1 MNTHILLVALCF
13 VFCSELVAAKS
24 LNKRSPESN
33 SMNEEDLVKV
43 DEEVDALNEG
53 EEDVMR
59 KRRNAAYEEPEAVM
73 EGEEYVPPAE
83 ERMGEEEE
91 TPEELMT
98 KGKIMED
105 VGMDVEDLA
114 FEEEMAEIF

>member
-1 MNTHILLVALCF
+1 
-13 VFCSELVAAKS
+13 
-24 LNKRSPESN
+24 
-33 SMNEEDLVKV
+33 MNEEDLVKV